1 MNMQKVKKTFR
12 LNEKDR
18 KKLIK
23 KIIYNYI
30 KKNMLF
36 QKKRQFFVCDY
47 FSFGIVV
54 YEMMFLKMPL
64 NSMAKLD
71 MK

>member
-23 KIIYNYI
+23 KINYI

-36 QKKRQFFVCDY
+36 QKKKAILCLQIFF
-47 FSFGIVV
+47 S
-54 YEMMFLKMPL
+54 
-64 NSMAKLD
+64 
-71 MK
+71 

>member
-23 KIIYNYI
+23 KIIQLY
-30 KKNMLF
+30 KKEYVISEKKAILCLRLF
-36 QKKRQFFVCDY
+36 FFWNCC
-47 FSFGIVV
+47 
-54 YEMMFLKMPL
+54 L
-64 NSMAKLD
+64 
-71 MK
+71 